1 MKNLIVSL
9 IAIFSSV
16 CCLAQ
21 ERRYYDA
28 YLLGLFYGNPA
39 KVVQTQKSADKTKT
53 LISTF
58 SDDGA
63 MISFNNS
70 TVKNT
75 VRDGKGRLISF
86 ELSDVQGDYYVVW
99 NDYGIGGFS
108 PAAFKERSPFTR
120 AFSNDFMDVGVDYG
134 HEARKSNLYVSSK
147 KYKATLKDE
156 TGKKTDN
163 TLMVVYYRHPVFD
176 AYGNVVRAVM
186 EYSSN
191 GVKGDDIVYSAN
203 IEYRKDRSDKIP
215 ATASFFSEV
224 LKNPG
229 GFAYNPDNKRNLYQ
243 QMYMDYCP
251 SNLTYKSNN
260 LRGRYTADRKDTY
273 GGIPFDFYLYSTV
286 RGETDEIDTYWE
298 FHGSRHEVNGLYSR
312 IIRDLE
318 KEGFVFNAVNL
329 DYKTTTYAETKS
341 SSKIVVHPG
350 KKKRLEIQSISLST
364 ARENGIDRGS
374 LRINVR
380 YREIKN

>member
-75 VRDGKGRLISF
+75 VRDEKGRLISF

-120 AFSNDFMDVGVDYG
+120 EFSNDFMDVYVDYKT
-134 HEARKSNLYVSSK
+134 EKQNMYVYSK
-147 KYKATLKDE
+147 KYKATLKDDS
-156 TGKKTDN
+156 GKKTDN
-163 TLMVVYYRHPVFD
+163 TLMYVYYRYPVFD
-176 AYGNVVRAVM
+176 SYGNVVRAVM

-203 IEYRKDRSDKIP
+203 IEYWKDRVDKIS
-215 ATASFFSEV
+215 ATASFFFDV

-229 GFAYNPDNKRNLYQ
+229 GFVYNPDNKRNLFQ
-243 QMYMDYCP
+243 QMFMDYCP
-251 SNLTYKSNN
+251 SNFTYK
-260 LRGRYTADRKDTY
+260 RGEHRSSYTTGRKAIY
-273 GGIPFDFYLYSTV
+273 SGIPFEFYLFETV
-286 RGETDEIDTYWE
+286 GGRNDDMDTYWM
-298 FHGSRHEVNGLYSR
+298 FHGTKREVRELCDK
-312 IIRDLE
+312 IVRDLGNNGFTFSTTQLDGRTSAFVE
-318 KEGFVFNAVNL
+318 KN
-329 DYKTTTYAETKS
+329 S
-341 SSKIVVHPG
+341 SSKVTVYSG
-350 KKKRLEIQSISLST
+350 KKKRLEIQSVKLLGASQSGNDK
-364 ARENGIDRGS
+364 AY
-374 LRINVR
+374 LRVSVA
-380 YREIKN
+380 YKEIKN